1 MEHSGDL
8 VHFDNLTP
16 VNRMLASGCNASLAV
31 ASDSCRD
38 ENPITFAMFEA
49 DVPKLFPAL
58 RDLCT
63 THHRGGTV
71 SAPMRMIPTMSPLA
85 HDRIV
90 FSLSGMRVL
99 DRA

>member
-1 MEHSGDL
+1 MAHPGDL

-31 ASDSCRD
+31 GGDSYRD

-49 DVPKLFPAL
+49 DVPKRLPAV

-63 THHRGGTV
+63 THGRGGPV
-71 SAPMRMIPTMSPLA
+71 SALLRMIPAMSHLTQ
-85 HDRIV
+85 DRIV
-90 FSLSGMRVL
+90 FSLSGLRVL